1 MAIAG
6 TLQDM
11 SLPTIV
17 HSVIQE
23 GGDAYIK
30 IQRDTQ
36 IGSLFFS
43 SGQLY
48 HAHLAHRSEPEKA
61 TQTGE
66 EVVYELL
73 NWKNGEFTIE
83 RDIEHPTQTIESSW
97 NFLLME
103 GLRKID
109 ESQAIH
115 LIEEINNASPENEVT
130 FSDMLTDL
138 SAEDTAVI
146 QALANQHI
154 GDDEMASKSEQL
166 KEILNNTVNNSTD
179 ISGAAVVDNDGLLL
193 ASALNGSVDGARVA
207 AVSAGLI
214 SLAGRSASQLG
225 QGKVNQTLIK
235 AENGNIIALSAGARA
250 SFVALT
256 STDANLGMAFIECQ
270 DAAEEVAKTM

>member
-6 TLQDM
+6 TLKDM
-11 SLPTIV
+11 SLPTLV

-23 GGDAYIK
+23 GGDAFIK
-30 IQRDTQ
+30 LQRDVRVGSLYFSNGQIYHAQMAHQEEPNHATQ
-36 IGSLFFS
+36 I
-43 SGQLY
+43 
-48 HAHLAHRSEPEKA
+48 
-61 TQTGE
+61 GE

-73 NWKNGEFTIE
+73 NWKDGDFTVERNIE
-83 RDIEHPTQTIESSW
+83 YPTQSIEHSW

-109 ESQAIH
+109 ETQAIH
-115 LIEEINNASPENEVT
+115 FIEELNDGSPENEMT
-130 FSDMLTDL
+130 FSEMLSDL
-138 SAEDTAVI
+138 PAEDAAAI
-146 QALANQHI
+146 QALANQHK
-154 GDDEMASKSEQL
+154 GDNEMASKSEQL
-166 KEILNNTVNNSTD
+166 KAILNDTVNNSTD

-193 ASALNGSVDGARVA
+193 ASVLNGSVDGARVA

-270 DAAEEVAKTM
+270 DAAAEVAKTM